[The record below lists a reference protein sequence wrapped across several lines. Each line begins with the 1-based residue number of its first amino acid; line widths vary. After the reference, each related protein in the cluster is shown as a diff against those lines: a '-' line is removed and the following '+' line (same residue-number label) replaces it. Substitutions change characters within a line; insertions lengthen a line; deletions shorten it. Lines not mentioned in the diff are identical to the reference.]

1 MYMLEYSK
9 DVPYFNSLGS
19 ISNIYLPASIL
30 ILIHKVALNT
40 VFTTVSIV
48 AL

>member
-19 ISNIYLPASIL
+19 NPASFL
-30 ILIHKVALNT
+30 IFIHKVAVNT
-40 VFTTVSIV
+40 VFATVSIV